1 MRVTH
6 VITRLVVGGAQEN
19 TVSSVLGL
27 ASISGVHC
35 DLISGPTTGPE
46 GSLESA
52 FANKPSLL
60 RICQPLVRQISPWLD
75 FQAYRALKAV
85 FRRDR
90 PDIVHTHSGK
100 AGIVGRLAA
109 RHAGVPFV
117 VHTIHGPS
125 FGPFQ
130 GRLPNT
136 VFTAA
141 ERLAGRSTDHFVVVA
156 NAMRDQYLAAGIGR
170 REDYTCIRSG
180 FDLQPFLTATNEP
193 ALRAKLGLK
202 PDDFVVGK
210 IARLF
215 ELKGH
220 EDLFAI
226 APDLIRRIPKA
237 RFLFVGDGV
246 WRGRFEQTAR
256 DLGLRDHFVFTGLV
270 PPTEVARYVGVMDA
284 LAHLSRREGLPRAIP
299 QALATGKPV
308 VAFDCDGAREVCID
322 GTTGILLAPGD
333 LGGLTG
339 SLVRLAEDP
348 ALRHRLGETGRELV
362 RKEFTIGAMVHGLH
376 GLYQKLLLP
385 R

>member
-19 TVSSVLGL
+19 TVTSVLGL
-27 ASISGVHC
+27 GAISGVQC

-46 GSLESA
+46 GSLEGA
-52 FANKPSLL
+52 FASTPSLL
-60 RICQPLVRQISPWLD
+60 RICEPLVRPISPWLD
-75 FQAYRALKAV
+75 FRAYRELKTI
-85 FRRDR
+85 FRREQ

-109 RHAGVPFV
+109 RHAGVPVV

-170 REDYTCIRSG
+170 REAYSCIRSG

-215 ELKGH
+215 QLKGH

-226 APDLIRRIPKA
+226 APDLIRRIPNAK
-237 RFLFVGDGV
+237 FLFVGDGV
-246 WRGRFEQTAR
+246 WRERFEQMAR

-270 PPTEVARYVGVMDA
+270 PPAEVARYVGIMDA

-299 QALATGKPV
+299 QALAAGKPV

-322 GTTGILLAPGD
+322 ETTGILLAPGD
-333 LGGLTG
+333 LHGLTE
-339 SLVRLAEDP
+339 SLVRLADDP
-348 ALRHRLGETGRELV
+348 RLRCRLGEAGRELV
-362 RKEFTIGAMVHGLH
+362 RKEFTIQIMVERLH
-376 GLYQKLLLP
+376 SLYQKLLP
-385 R
+385 SR

>member
-27 ASISGVHC
+27 AALSGVHC
-35 DLISGPTTGPE
+35 DLISGPTHGPE

-52 FANKPSLL
+52 FAHSPSLL

-75 FQAYRALKAV
+75 FQAYRVLKAI

-90 PDIVHTHSGK
+90 PDVVHTHSGK

-109 RHAGVPFV
+109 RHAGVPV
-117 VHTIHGPS
+117 VIHTIHGPS

-130 GRLPNT
+130 GRLANT

-156 NAMRDQYLAAGIGR
+156 NAMRDQYVAAGIGR
-170 REDYTCIRSG
+170 SEDYSCIRSG
-180 FDLQPFLTATNEP
+180 FDLQPFLTATNDLS
-193 ALRAKLGLK
+193 LRTKLGLK

-226 APDLIRRIPKA
+226 APDLIRRIPNTK
-237 RFLFVGDGV
+237 FIFVGDGI
-246 WRGRFEQTAR
+246 WRERFEQKAR
-256 DLGLRDHFVFTGLV
+256 DLGLREHFVFTGLV
-270 PPTEVARYVGVMDA
+270 PPAEVARYVGVMDA

-299 QALATGKPV
+299 QALAAGKPV

-322 GTTGILLAPGD
+322 RTTGVLLAPGD
-333 LGGLTG
+333 LRGLTE
-339 SLVRLAEDP
+339 SLVRLAENPD
-348 ALRHRLGETGRELV
+348 LRHRLGDAGREIV
-362 RKEFTIGAMVHGLH
+362 RKEFTIEAMVHGLH
-376 GLYQKLLLP
+376 CLYKKLVLP